1 MLIFIIDVP
10 LVMALSQQS
19 HCNVHERC
27 DGNDH
32 DTKVRYICVNQY
44 ARMC

>member
-1 MLIFIIDVP
+1 MKHDWLVIIDVP

-19 HCNVHERC
+19 HCNVHEQC

-32 DTKVRYICVNQY
+32 DTKVMHVLIN
-44 ARMC
+44 M